1 MFPWVKCHMNYGKID
16 YIPLEASVSSE
27 SGTDSSTKYPDCFKS
42 GLEDSLGKKNIE
54 YSSIKSYYL

>member
-1 MFPWVKCHMNYGKID
+1 MNYGKID